1 MTELNLMQPELLE
14 ESSEMDAI
22 DATLGDPEDT
32 IDESTKAIVLAP
44 EPLFSNLL
52 RSAVASLWGDDAV
65 MHDFVNWVAPNLSSQ
80 LGHKTAKGGD
90 FFLKKLAE
98 ANEGDGNGRVFDYKD
113 DQSMRAH
120 LINGLF
126 PVLHVAQTL
135 QAWDAPQLR
144 SYDDTVRRL
153 FIAGYVLHDWLKL
166 PDVEDELA
174 AHGLKHDRVNAVQHL
189 AVVEAIFSQWCERL
203 GLDYFLAPIGGVDA
217 LLHDLIYIAC
227 NTQIKWGTLRNLAAL
242 PKLRTHPRQLGLAEN
257 LSRLADYLAYLGRD
271 PRQVVAHSGIHRQIS
286 MLSDQSAQLSYHH
299 IAEVRGVITNLI
311 QNAAL
316 TTLKSTDC
324 VPLLYA
330 PTGVVYLTRKT
341 NMLTLD
347 LLVLAEAVVAEV
359 KKVAGRRLELNLTG
373 FGRDG
378 KGLKYADYYDLFF
391 KKIDMLAVA
400 LAASTKL
407 IHEGKKPSA
416 GKRFA
421 KMSEGQWLDAEVD
434 LALPDD
440 VRVDQVA
447 EWCYVAERIARD
459 LPGGKGAARVLIEA
473 MGLDDLFATFLAVP
487 RDARAGGVGYHWYFA
502 AGHFLKRT
510 PGRDP
515 EQWAAELRRLARQLT
530 AYLTDEQ
537 KKIVQT
543 ETIIKDG
550 FADLRQYV
558 QQVVTIGAAN
568 NNVTPALPRETL
580 FGLELNRYNNAKKR
594 GRNAMCT
601 LCSSP
606 YTVDKQQESAILFAP
621 QVYSNKLTLHGLT
634 AIRDICSICGLESML
649 RQLLMNRTNSTGGR
663 FEGRNLRYL
672 YFYPTYFF
680 TPETLAMFQAAYI
693 RLRRVSFTELRKQL
707 VDESGES
714 PTLHFDPKTWQ
725 RLEPVMLTPA
735 LEAKPDEDRY
745 LRLHFPD
752 NMPITFFFMGVPP
765 PGRDSKDAE
774 AWVHPAFLA
783 LLLPLCVDVKVIA
796 SESTMP
802 LINEANELAETVFLD
817 GAHAAIGYIIG
828 QERINLDHVLEKLN
842 RLAVSYLIH
851 MDGNSSTGAGGYD
864 YRWQD
869 LPALARHLS
878 ESPLYAFYYLKKW
891 QRRSKMEAIPAAK
904 ASLYLQYEQLIE
916 KGKDHDMSHARTL
929 TQLYRRFYRSSYPL
943 NSNGILR
950 PITVVAKVLM
960 SADRRLFDRDGLVE
974 VVYGE
979 IAGFVDRVASRRAD
993 GYVPR
998 IERDGKKLVDT
1009 EAIREFASYFVNT
1022 IFFDTLR
1029 GDISALR
1036 GKQLNLLKNACE
1048 VLYRDLDGQE
1058 RAAKA
1063 ESMNTA
1069 DNDSDS
1075 DNAA

>member
-22 DATLGDPEDT
+22 DATLGDPEGES
-32 IDESTKAIVLAP
+32 DEATKEIVLAP

-52 RSAVASLWGDDAV
+52 RSAVSSLWGDDAV
-65 MHDFVNWVAPNLSSQ
+65 MHDFVNLVAPNLSSQ

-98 ANEGDGNGRVFDYKD
+98 AEEGEGNGRVFDYQD

-126 PVLHVAQTL
+126 PVLHVAKIL
-135 QAWDAPQLR
+135 QEWDAPQLR
-144 SYDDTVRRL
+144 SYDNRVRRL
-153 FIAGYVLHDWLKL
+153 FIAGYILHDWLKL
-166 PDVEDELA
+166 EGVDEELA
-174 AHGLKHDRVNAVQHL
+174 SYGLKHDRVNAVQHL
-189 AVVEAIFSQWCERL
+189 TVVEMIFSQWCERL
-203 GLDYFLAPIGGVDA
+203 GLDHFLAPIGGMEA

-242 PKLRTHPRQLGLAEN
+242 PKLRTHPRQLALAEN

-271 PRQVVAHSGIHRQIS
+271 PRQVVAHRGIHRQIS
-286 MLSDQSAQLSYHH
+286 MLSDQTAQLAYHH
-299 IAEVRGVITNLI
+299 IAEVRGVITNLM

-316 TTLKSTDC
+316 AALKSTDC

-330 PTGVVYLTRKT
+330 PTGVVYLTRKAT
-341 NMLTLD
+341 PPTLD
-347 LLVLAEAVVAEV
+347 LPILAEAVVEQV
-359 KKVAGRRLELNLTG
+359 KKVAGRRLERNLTG

-391 KKIDMLAVA
+391 KKVAMLTIA
-400 LAASTKL
+400 LAASSKL
-407 IHEGKKPSA
+407 IHEGKKSSA

-421 KMSEGQWLDAEVD
+421 KMSEGQWLDPEVD

-459 LPGGKGAARVLIEA
+459 LPGGKGAAHVLIKA
-473 MGLDDLFATFLAVP
+473 MGLDDLYATFLVVP

-515 EQWAAELRRLARQLT
+515 EQWAEELRNLARQLT
-530 AYLTDEQ
+530 TYLTDEQ
-537 KKIVQT
+537 NKSGQT
-543 ETIIKDG
+543 VINGEDG

-568 NNVTPALPRETL
+568 SNADPIVPRETL
-580 FGLELNRYNNAKKR
+580 FGLELNRYSNAKKR
-594 GRNAMCT
+594 GRNAMCS

-621 QVYSNKLTLHGLT
+621 QVYSNKLTLHGST

-714 PTLHFDPKTWQ
+714 PTLHLDPQIWQ
-725 RLEPVMLTPA
+725 RLEPVMLTPKQ
-735 LEAKPDEDRY
+735 EVQPEEDRY

-783 LLLPLCVDVKVIA
+783 LLLPLCLDVKVIA

-802 LINEANELAETVFLD
+802 LINEANELPETVFLD
-817 GAHAAIGYIIG
+817 GAHAAIGYITG

-842 RLAVSYLIH
+842 RLATTYLIH
-851 MDGNSSTGAGGYD
+851 MDGNSSTGGSGYD

-916 KGKDHDMSHARTL
+916 KRKDPDMSHAQTL

-950 PITVVAKVLM
+950 PITVVAKALM

-979 IAGFVDRVASRRAD
+979 IAGFIDRVASRRAD

-998 IERDGKKLVDT
+998 IERDGKKLIDT
-1009 EAIREFASYFVNT
+1009 DAIREFAGYFVNT

-1036 GKQLNLLKNACE
+1036 GKQLNLFKNACE
-1048 VLYRDLDGQE
+1048 VIYRDLDGQE

-1063 ESMNTA
+1063 ESVSITDNG
-1069 DNDSDS
+1069 NDSGNDE
-1075 DNAA
+1075 

>member
-22 DATLGDPEDT
+22 DATLSDPESET
-32 IDESTKAIVLAP
+32 DEPTSAIVLAP

-52 RSAVASLWGDDAV
+52 RSAVSSLWGDDAV
-65 MHDFVNWVAPNLSSQ
+65 MHDFVNVVAPNLSSH

-98 ANEGDGNGRVFDYKD
+98 VEEGDDNGRVFDYQD

-126 PVLHVAQTL
+126 PVLHVAKTL
-135 QAWDAPQLR
+135 QEWDAPQLR

-174 AHGLKHDRVNAVQHL
+174 AYGLKHDRVNAVQHL
-189 AVVEAIFSQWCERL
+189 AVVETIFSQWCERL
-203 GLDYFLAPIGGVDA
+203 GLDHFLAPIGGVDA

-242 PKLRTHPRQLGLAEN
+242 PKLRTHPRQLALAEN

-271 PRQVVAHSGIHRQIS
+271 PRQVVAHRGIHRQIS
-286 MLSDQSAQLSYHH
+286 MLSDQMAQLSYHH

-316 TTLKSTDC
+316 TTLKSADC

-330 PTGVVYLTRKT
+330 PTGVVYLTRKANT
-341 NMLTLD
+341 PTLD
-347 LLVLAEAVVAEV
+347 LPALAEAVVGQV
-359 KKVAGRRLELNLTG
+359 KKVAGRRLELNFTG

-378 KGLKYADYYDLFF
+378 KGLKYADYYNLFF
-391 KKIDMLAVA
+391 KKIDLLAVA
-400 LAASTKL
+400 LAASSKL
-407 IHEGKKPSA
+407 IHEGKKSSA

-421 KMSEGQWLDAEVD
+421 KMGEGQWLDPEVD

-473 MGLDDLFATFLAVP
+473 MGLDDLYATFLEVP

-515 EQWAAELRRLARQLT
+515 EQWTDELRRLARQLT
-530 AYLTDEQ
+530 TYLTDEQ

-543 ETIIKDG
+543 ETTSDDG
-550 FADLRQYV
+550 FSDLRQYV
-558 QQVVTIGAAN
+558 QQVVTIGAASN
-568 NNVTPALPRETL
+568 NATPTLPRETI

-594 GRNAMCT
+594 GRNAMCS

-621 QVYSNKLTLHGLT
+621 QVYSNKLTLHGST
-634 AIRDICSICGLESML
+634 AIRDICSICGLETML

-680 TPETLAMFQAAYI
+680 TPETLAMFQAAYV

-714 PTLHFDPKTWQ
+714 PTLHLDPKTWQ
-725 RLEPVMLTPA
+725 RLEPVMLTPEQ
-735 LEAKPDEDRY
+735 EAKPEEDRY

-783 LLLPLCVDVKVIA
+783 LLLPLCMDVKVIA

-802 LINEANELAETVFLD
+802 LINEANELPETVFLD
-817 GAHAAIGYIIG
+817 GAHAAIGYITG

-842 RLAVSYLIH
+842 RLATTYLIH
-851 MDGNSSTGAGGYD
+851 MDGNSSTGGSGYD

-869 LPALARHLS
+869 LPTLARSLHG
-878 ESPLYAFYYLKKW
+878 SPLFAFHYLKKW
-891 QRRSKMEAIPAAK
+891 QRKTGMDGIPDAK
-904 ASLYLQYEQLIE
+904 ASLYLQFYQYLTP
-916 KGKDHDMSHARTL
+916 GGDDDMTRAEEL
-929 TQLYRRFYRSSYPL
+929 TTKYRQFYRARSRKTHAVVRPLSIAAEALLTADKGFWDDRTALMQVVHGRLYTRIRQLFREKLAYPPQG
-943 NSNGILR
+943 STIEEQD
-950 PITVVAKVLM
+950 AAM
-960 SADRRLFDRDGLVE
+960 AD
-974 VVYGE
+974 
-979 IAGFVDRVASRRAD
+979 
-993 GYVPR
+993 
-998 IERDGKKLVDT
+998 
-1009 EAIREFASYFVNT
+1009 FAHYFVEEVYDKA
-1022 IFFDTLR
+1022 FRRDLA
-1029 GDISALR
+1029 ALG
-1036 GKQLNLLKNACE
+1036 GKQLNLIKNACE
-1048 VLYRDLDGQE
+1048 VLYRTAEAQYWRERKAAGVVNEEELFNESLDE
-1058 RAAKA
+1058 
-1063 ESMNTA
+1063 
-1069 DNDSDS
+1069 
-1075 DNAA
+1075 

>member
-378 KGLKYADYYDLFF
+378 KGLKYADYYDLFV

-594 GRNAMCT
+594 GRNAMYALFVT
-601 LCSSP
+601 L
-606 YTVDKQQESAILFAP
+606 
-621 QVYSNKLTLHGLT
+621 YS
-634 AIRDICSICGLESML
+634 R
-649 RQLLMNRTNSTGGR
+649 
-663 FEGRNLRYL
+663 
-672 YFYPTYFF
+672 
-680 TPETLAMFQAAYI
+680 
-693 RLRRVSFTELRKQL
+693 
-707 VDESGES
+707 
-714 PTLHFDPKTWQ
+714 
-725 RLEPVMLTPA
+725 
-735 LEAKPDEDRY
+735 
-745 LRLHFPD
+745 
-752 NMPITFFFMGVPP
+752 
-765 PGRDSKDAE
+765 
-774 AWVHPAFLA
+774 
-783 LLLPLCVDVKVIA
+783 
-796 SESTMP
+796 
-802 LINEANELAETVFLD
+802 
-817 GAHAAIGYIIG
+817 
-828 QERINLDHVLEKLN
+828 
-842 RLAVSYLIH
+842 
-851 MDGNSSTGAGGYD
+851 
-864 YRWQD
+864 
-869 LPALARHLS
+869 
-878 ESPLYAFYYLKKW
+878 
-891 QRRSKMEAIPAAK
+891 
-904 ASLYLQYEQLIE
+904 
-916 KGKDHDMSHARTL
+916 
-929 TQLYRRFYRSSYPL
+929 
-943 NSNGILR
+943 
-950 PITVVAKVLM
+950 
-960 SADRRLFDRDGLVE
+960 
-974 VVYGE
+974 
-979 IAGFVDRVASRRAD
+979 
-993 GYVPR
+993 
-998 IERDGKKLVDT
+998 
-1009 EAIREFASYFVNT
+1009 
-1022 IFFDTLR
+1022 
-1029 GDISALR
+1029 
-1036 GKQLNLLKNACE
+1036 
-1048 VLYRDLDGQE
+1048 
-1058 RAAKA
+1058 
-1063 ESMNTA
+1063 
-1069 DNDSDS
+1069 
-1075 DNAA
+1075 